1 MSSKENVCLETPKR
15 AWGDMVT
22 WKANLFENMLKVIA
36 SAGMFLVIDSL
47 SLSLT
52 CQQTGFSHL
61 AEGEE
66 NADCRKTRASCKE
79 TQKMLRVALKEH
91 KRGTYLLGTN
101 KP

>member
-47 SLSLT
+47 SLSL
-52 CQQTGFSHL
+52 
-61 AEGEE
+61 
-66 NADCRKTRASCKE
+66 
-79 TQKMLRVALKEH
+79 
-91 KRGTYLLGTN
+91 
-101 KP
+101 